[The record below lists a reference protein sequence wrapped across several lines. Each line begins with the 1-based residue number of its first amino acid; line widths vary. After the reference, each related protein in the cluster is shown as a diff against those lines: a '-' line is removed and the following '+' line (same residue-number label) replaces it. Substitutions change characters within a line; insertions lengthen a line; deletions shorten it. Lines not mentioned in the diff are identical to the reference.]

1 MVMLPFNVS
10 ADSKKIHIKDM
21 VVLSALGEAAN
32 IKIIVSEPYFQYEHS
47 LYSDGLI
54 FQTPTKMEKYIR
66 SNYDKFSLE
75 FYLNEGELRYLSQFE
90 SVPFIY
96 QQGVINSDS
105 DNIFYSTLNVPD
117 LLRKIKASNDED
129 KKREDNKLENKV
141 MDFFGIDR

>member
-1 MVMLPFNVS
+1 
-10 ADSKKIHIKDM
+10 
-21 VVLSALGEAAN
+21 
-32 IKIIVSEPYFQYEHS
+32 
-47 LYSDGLI
+47 
-54 FQTPTKMEKYIR
+54 MEKYIR